1 MKKVLLVCA
10 LVIGISA
17 ASHAQGRQRMT
28 PDQQVAA
35 WKTSLSLTDD
45 QATKITASLTGQ
57 AKSRD
62 SIMTASGDD
71 RRAAMQSF
79 MKMQPVTDA
88 KIKAVLTAD
97 QAANYQKTVVDP
109 RNERMKQMMQ
119 GGGN

>member
-17 ASHAQGRQRMT
+17 ASHAQGGGRRS
-28 PDQQVAA
+28 PEEQVAA
-35 WKTSLSLTDD
+35 WKTSLALTDD
-45 QATKITASLTGQ
+45 QSTKIAAILTTQ

-62 SIMTASGDD
+62 SLMTAANGD
-71 RRAAMQSF
+71 RGAMMKGF
-79 MKMQPVTDA
+79 MKMQPETDT

-97 QAANYQKTVVDP
+97 QAANYQKTVVEP

-119 GGGN
+119 GGN